1 MANKS
6 ELFDNAASYDDD
18 PADFK
23 QILPKKKIS
32 SIFGALV
39 LLIGGAYFV
48 QTTLA
53 ANISLGSGQV
63 EFGQGV
69 TRAVACDSDGITLRP
84 ESTFANSQGGGSFK
98 FGSIVLSDI
107 DSSALG
113 CRGKSF
119 TLRAFGISSST
130 PINLVSSVSSI
141 VVRVS
146 SGSPRFTIPATS
158 GVSLTNV
165 TNTGFTITLD
175 PAATPA
181 AAADVSRITIESA
194 EAATYVVGETGP
206 GGGIIFYY
214 AEAGFSCG
222 PTRSLTC
229 KYLEAA
235 PSGWNGG
242 GSDPTRR
249 WANVT
254 YEMTTVN
261 NASSPQT
268 ATATA
273 IGWGYRNTRA
283 IILQGNTDA
292 GTIAAA
298 LADSHSVT
306 VGGVVVDDWYLP
318 SNDELTA
325 IYDNGAIVGGL
336 FQGFDWYWSST
347 EASGG
352 SALMQMM
359 DRFNAGGDD
368 KSSPRLVR
376 PIRAF

>member
-1 MANKS
+1 MAKNS
-6 ELFDNAASYDDD
+6 ELFDKATCFNDD

-23 QILPKKKIS
+23 QSPPKKKFL
-32 SIFGALV
+32 SIFGALL
-39 LLIGGAYFV
+39 LLIGGTYFV

-69 TRAVACDSDGITLRP
+69 TRTVACDSDGITLRP
-84 ESTFANSQGGGSFK
+84 ESTFANSQGSGSFK
-98 FGSIVLSDI
+98 VGSIVLSDI
-107 DSSALG
+107 DSSASG
-113 CRGKSF
+113 CQGKSF
-119 TLRAFGISSST
+119 TIRAFGDTSST

-146 SGSPRFTIPATS
+146 SGSPRFTVPTTS

-175 PAATPA
+175 PTATPA
-181 AAADVSRITIESA
+181 AAADVSRITIDSA

-222 PTRSLTC
+222 PTRSSTC

-242 GSDPTRR
+242 GGDPSRR

-254 YEMTTVN
+254 YEMTTVS

-283 IILQGNTDA
+283 IILQGNTDS

-306 VGGVVVDDWYLP
+306 VGGVLVDDWYLP

-325 IYDNGAIVGGL
+325 LYNNGAIVGGL
-336 FQGFDWYWSST
+336 FQGFDWYWSSS

-368 KSSPRLVR
+368 KSSSRLVR

>member
-1 MANKS
+1 MLS
-6 ELFDNAASYDDD
+6 RQLASFEN
-18 PADFK
+18 DFQTRK
-23 QILPKKKIS
+23 RPFAKLLS
-32 SIFGALV
+32 FVSMVALV
-39 LLIGGAYFV
+39 VLG
-48 QTTLA
+48 TTYA
-53 ANISLGSGQV
+53 ANINLGGNGSI
-63 EFGQGV
+63 EFGQGI
-69 TRAVACDSDGITLRP
+69 TQTVACDSDGITLRP
-84 ESTFANSQGGGSFK
+84 ESTFVNSQGGGSFK

-119 TLRAFGISSST
+119 TLRAFDNSSST
-130 PINLVSSVSSI
+130 PIYLVGSVRSI

-146 SGSPRFTIPATS
+146 SGSPRFTIPAMA
-158 GVSLTNV
+158 GVSLSNV

-175 PAATPA
+175 PTATPA

-214 AEAGFSCG
+214 SEAGFSCG
-222 PTRSLTC
+222 PTRSSIC

-254 YEMTTVN
+254 NETIVVN

-268 ATATA
+268 ASATA

-283 IILQGNTDA
+283 IILQGNTDS

-298 LADSHSVT
+298 LADSHAVT
-306 VGGVVVDDWYLP
+306 VGGVVIDDWYLP

-325 IYDNGAIVGGL
+325 IYDNKTLVGGL
-336 FQGFDWYWSST
+336 FQGFDWYWSSS
-347 EASGG
+347 EASSGG
-352 SALMQMM
+352 ALMQMM
-359 DRFNAGGDD
+359 DSFNAGGDD

>member
-1 MANKS
+1 
-6 ELFDNAASYDDD
+6 
-18 PADFK
+18 
-23 QILPKKKIS
+23 
-32 SIFGALV
+32 
-39 LLIGGAYFV
+39 
-48 QTTLA
+48 
-53 ANISLGSGQV
+53 
-63 EFGQGV
+63 
-69 TRAVACDSDGITLRP
+69 VACDSDGITLRP

-98 FGSIVLSDI
+98 VGSLVLSDI
-107 DSSALG
+107 DSSASG
-113 CRGKSF
+113 CQGKRF
-119 TLRAFGISSST
+119 TIRAFGDTSST

-146 SGSPRFTIPATS
+146 SGSPRFTIPTTS

-175 PAATPA
+175 STATPA

-283 IILQGNTDA
+283 IILQGNTDSGA
-292 GTIAAA
+292 IAAA

>member
-1 MANKS
+1 MLSRQLASFEDDFQTHKS
-6 ELFDNAASYDDD
+6 PLAKLVTLVSMV
-18 PADFK
+18 
-23 QILPKKKIS
+23 
-32 SIFGALV
+32 ALV
-39 LLIGGAYFV
+39 VLG
-48 QTTLA
+48 TTYA
-53 ANISLGSGQV
+53 ANINLGGNGSI
-63 EFGQGV
+63 EFGQGI
-69 TRAVACDSDGITLRP
+69 TQTVACDNDGITLRP

-98 FGSIVLSDI
+98 VGSLVLSDI

-146 SGSPRFTIPATS
+146 SGSPRFTIPTTS

-175 PAATPA
+175 PTATPA
-181 AAADVSRITIESA
+181 AAADVSRITLESA

-214 AEAGFSCG
+214 VEAGFSCG

-283 IILQGNTDA
+283 IILQGNTDS

-306 VGGVVVDDWYLP
+306 VGGVLVDDWYLP

-325 IYDNGAIVGGL
+325 LYNNGAIVGGL
-336 FQGFDWYWSST
+336 FQGFDWYWSSS

>member
-1 MANKS
+1 MAKNS
-6 ELFDNAASYDDD
+6 ELFDKATCFNDD

-23 QILPKKKIS
+23 QSPPKKKFL
-32 SIFGALV
+32 SIFGALL
-39 LLIGGAYFV
+39 LLIGGTYFV

-69 TRAVACDSDGITLRP
+69 TRTVACDSDGITLRP
-84 ESTFANSQGGGSFK
+84 ESTFANSQGSGSFK
-98 FGSIVLSDI
+98 VGSIVLSDI
-107 DSSALG
+107 DSSASG
-113 CRGKSF
+113 CQGKSF
-119 TLRAFGISSST
+119 TIRAFGDTSST

-146 SGSPRFTIPATS
+146 SGSPRFTIPTTS

-175 PAATPA
+175 PTATPA

-194 EAATYVVGETGP
+194 EAATYIVGETGP

-222 PTRSLTC
+222 PTRSSTC

-242 GSDPTRR
+242 GSDPSRR
-249 WANVT
+249 WADVT

-283 IILQGNTDA
+283 IILQGNTEI
-292 GTIAAA
+292 G
-298 LADSHSVT
+298 
-306 VGGVVVDDWYLP
+306 
-318 SNDELTA
+318 
-325 IYDNGAIVGGL
+325 
-336 FQGFDWYWSST
+336 
-347 EASGG
+347 
-352 SALMQMM
+352 
-359 DRFNAGGDD
+359 
-368 KSSPRLVR
+368 
-376 PIRAF
+376 RAHV

>member
-1 MANKS
+1 MAKNS
-6 ELFDNAASYDDD
+6 ELFDKATCFNDD

-23 QILPKKKIS
+23 QSPPKKKFL
-32 SIFGALV
+32 SIFGALL
-39 LLIGGAYFV
+39 LLIGGTYFV

-69 TRAVACDSDGITLRP
+69 TRTVACDSDGITLRP
-84 ESTFANSQGGGSFK
+84 ESTFANSQGSGSFK
-98 FGSIVLSDI
+98 VGSIVLSDI
-107 DSSALG
+107 DSSASG
-113 CRGKSF
+113 CQGKSF
-119 TLRAFGISSST
+119 TIRAFGDTSST

-146 SGSPRFTIPATS
+146 SGSPRFTVPTTS

-175 PAATPA
+175 PTATPA

-222 PTRSLTC
+222 PTRSSTC

-242 GSDPTRR
+242 GGDPSRR

-254 YEMTTVN
+254 YEMTTVS

-283 IILQGNTDA
+283 IILQGNTDS

-306 VGGVVVDDWYLP
+306 VGGVLVDDWYLP

-325 IYDNGAIVGGL
+325 LYNNGAIVGGL
-336 FQGFDWYWSST
+336 FQGFDWYWSSS

-368 KSSPRLVR
+368 KSSSRLVR

>member
-1 MANKS
+1 
-6 ELFDNAASYDDD
+6 
-18 PADFK
+18 
-23 QILPKKKIS
+23 
-32 SIFGALV
+32 
-39 LLIGGAYFV
+39 
-48 QTTLA
+48 
-53 ANISLGSGQV
+53 
-63 EFGQGV
+63 
-69 TRAVACDSDGITLRP
+69 
-84 ESTFANSQGGGSFK
+84 
-98 FGSIVLSDI
+98 LS
-107 DSSALG
+107 
-113 CRGKSF
+113 
-119 TLRAFGISSST
+119 
-130 PINLVSSVSSI
+130 
-141 VVRVS
+141 
-146 SGSPRFTIPATS
+146 
-158 GVSLTNV
+158 NV

-175 PAATPA
+175 PTATPA

-261 NASSPQT
+261 NPSSPQT

-283 IILQGNTDA
+283 IILQGNTDS

-306 VGGVVVDDWYLP
+306 VGGVLVDDWYLP